1 MLKKIIEKAGYLIE
15 EVVALGVSILVSL
28 SPILKPLSKI
38 VAILLLW
45 NALMPPLTNVRPIS
59 LDEAAGLYFLCWLL
73 SPSTGKQ

>member
-1 MLKKIIEKAGYLIE
+1 MIKKIIEKAGYFIE

-38 VAILLLW
+38 VLILLLW
-45 NALMPPLTNVRPIS
+45 NTLMPPLTNIRPIS
-59 LDEAAGLYFLCWLL
+59 FDEAIGLYFLCWLL